1 MHELGVAHEVLSLVQ
16 QHVPAAD
23 AARVTAVR
31 VRVGDLAGI
40 VVPSLDF
47 CFEAIVAGTPW
58 QRARLVVE
66 RVPAQAVCLDCAHVF
81 ATEAPGAGCP
91 GCGSTHVRMTAGRE
105 LHVDAVDLADEADGA
120 VSLPAGV
127 DTEQEAVPV

>member
-1 MHELGVAHEVLSLVQ
+1 MHELGVAHEILSLVQ

-47 CFEAIVAGTPW
+47 CFGAIVAGTPW
-58 QRARLVVE
+58 ERARLVVE
-66 RVPAQAVCLDCAHVF
+66 RVPAQAACLDCAHVF

-91 GCGSTHVRMTAGRE
+91 GCGSARVRMTAGRE
-105 LHVDAVDLADEADGA
+105 LHVDAVDLADETGGA
-120 VSLPAGV
+120 PTPPGV
-127 DTEQEAVPV
+127 DTAQEALPV

>member
-1 MHELGVAHEVLSLVQ
+1 MHELGVAHEILALVQ

-23 AARVTAVR
+23 APRVTAVR

-40 VVPSLDF
+40 VVSSLDF

-58 QRARLVVE
+58 ARARLVVE
-66 RVPAQAVCLDCAHVF
+66 RVPAAAECLACARVF

-91 GCGSTHVRMTAGRE
+91 DCGSLHVRMTAGRE
-105 LHVDAVDLADEADGA
+105 LHVDAVDLSDEAVGAPSPADAATVQEA
-120 VSLPAGV
+120 VSL
-127 DTEQEAVPV
+127 